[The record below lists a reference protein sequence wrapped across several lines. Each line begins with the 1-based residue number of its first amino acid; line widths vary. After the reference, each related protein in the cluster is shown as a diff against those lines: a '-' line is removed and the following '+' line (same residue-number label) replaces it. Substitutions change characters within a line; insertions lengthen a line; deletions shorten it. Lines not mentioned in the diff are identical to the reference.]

1 MSGSPRNK
9 PKTASKSAKRPAKQG
24 KKGPPVEPPAE
35 AIAESPL
42 TEATREVRALADKML
57 GSAASAAA
65 KRLRAVT
72 GIDLEGPA
80 SSVAQALSRA
90 RAISAAANT
99 LLALSPAGTTSA
111 AWGKAGSMIRQLR
124 EQAGMT
130 VQEVGQAVNL
140 RDPELL
146 AAVESGRV
154 ALPFEMVLRL
164 AAVLG
169 RKDPLTAA
177 TALTRASYPQVWEAL
192 ESLGIG
198 RLLLQSTRER
208 EFVNVLR
215 ADDRARRLNDA
226 EFAELLAFV
235 KAALGLA
242 LAFKGRALARTKK

>member
-1 MSGSPRNK
+1 VVSAAPRKKSK
-9 PKTASKSAKRPAKQG
+9 PVSRRTKRPAKRVKQT
-24 KKGPPVEPPAE
+24 PSLHPAE
-35 AIAESPL
+35 VIPESSL
-42 TEATREVRALADKML
+42 TEVTKEVRALADRML

-72 GIDLEGPA
+72 GIDLEEAA
-80 SSVAQALSRA
+80 SPVIQTLAKA

-99 LLALSPAGTTSA
+99 LLALSPAATTSA

-124 EQAGMT
+124 EQAGLT
-130 VQEVGQAVNL
+130 LQEVGQAVNL
-140 RDPELL
+140 RDPELM

-177 TALTRASYPQVWEAL
+177 MALTRASYPQVWEAL

-198 RLLLQSTRER
+198 RLVLQSGRER

-242 LAFKGRALARTKK
+242 LAFKGRAVAKTKR

>member
-1 MSGSPRNK
+1 
-9 PKTASKSAKRPAKQG
+9 
-24 KKGPPVEPPAE
+24 V
-35 AIAESPL
+35 IAESPL
-42 TEATREVRALADKML
+42 TEVTREVRTLADKML
-57 GSAASAAA
+57 ASTASAAA

-72 GIDLEGPA
+72 GIDLETPA
-80 SSVAQALSRA
+80 SQVAQAFSRA

-99 LLALSPAGTTSA
+99 LLALSPSATTSA

-124 EQAGMT
+124 EQAGLT
-130 VQEVGQAVNL
+130 LQDVGQAVNL
-140 RDPELL
+140 RDPELM
-146 AAVESGRV
+146 AAVENGRV

-192 ESLGIG
+192 ESLGVG
-198 RLLLQSTRER
+198 RLVLQSTRER

-215 ADDRARRLNDA
+215 AEDRARRLSDA

-242 LAFKGRALARTKK
+242 LAFKGRAVTKHKK